1 MICCGD
7 AGRATV
13 DVFDAVAGVWGVLEP
28 LNYGRGWVSGASAG
42 ACAVFGGGDGRGNHS
57 SVDAYCF

>member
-1 MICCGD
+1 MSVRS
-7 AGRATV
+7 RATV
-13 DVFDAVAGVWGVLEP
+13 DVFDTSAKEWGVLQD

-42 ACAVFGGGDGRGNHS
+42 ACAVFGGGDRTPGHS